1 MNRIPRLAATFVV
14 SGAVALAGLV
24 MGAGTST
31 AQGPSYQGG
40 NCPSGMTCTHWCPG
54 DPAIPGGQVLS
65 WDWNVCHDW
74 YWNSDGIVDVTTNTI
89 YPWSGVPR
97 PAAPVPVVAPAPPP
111 APLPPGT
118 PFCSP
123 RGSLI
128 IIPPIC
134 DEIGVDMP
142 PGSVAARQNGMG

>member
-1 MNRIPRLAATFVV
+1 MSRLSQIATTAVL
-14 SGAVALAGLV
+14 SGALAVAGLGSGLGLGV
-24 MGAGTST
+24 AV
-31 AQGPSYQGG
+31 AQGPNTATVY
-40 NCPSGMTCTHWCPG
+40 TWCPG
-54 DPAIPGGQVLS
+54 EGLPFPEIR
-65 WDWNVCHDW
+65 WDMNVCHRW
-74 YWNSDGIVDVTTNTI
+74 FMTPFGTGNVSMVYPDGT
-89 YPWSGVPR
+89 
-97 PAAPVPVVAPAPPP
+97 PADSFISADIAPPELTRTPP

-142 PGSVAARQNGMG
+142 PGSVKH